1 MSNVSKSPWVIHYD
15 GSSCNGCDIE
25 VLAALSPLY
34 DAERFGVVNT
44 GNPKHADIL
53 LVTGAVNAQNTE
65 VLREI
70 YDQMIEP
77 KVVVACGICACSG
90 GSGDSR
96 RCVRSWV
103 RDSPRDHHRCGGRG
117 HWRAGR
123 EAREACGSS
132 KGGLRAM
139 QMAQHFEDI
148 SIDDI
153 LSVAEREHEAHSR
166 FVQVLCI
173 NGEEGIDLVYS
184 YQKTADQGYAVHNY
198 RVHGVKPETHIPSV
212 TKFYLVAFPFENE
225 AHDLFGVQ
233 VDDIAI
239 DFKGGFYKVAM
250 DKPMTVIS
258 PAQKAAR
265 EKAAKLAAAKAAK
278 AAKGEGAQAAPA
290 IDWEAE
296 RAKVEAK
303 CANLPED
310 KAAKVMAAFE
320 AKVRAAQG
328 DASAKGGE

>member
-1 MSNVSKSPWVIHYD
+1 
-15 GSSCNGCDIE
+15 
-25 VLAALSPLY
+25 
-34 DAERFGVVNT
+34 
-44 GNPKHADIL
+44 
-53 LVTGAVNAQNTE
+53 
-65 VLREI
+65 
-70 YDQMIEP
+70 
-77 KVVVACGICACSG
+77 
-90 GSGDSR
+90 
-96 RCVRSWV
+96 
-103 RDSPRDHHRCGGRG
+103 
-117 HWRAGR
+117 
-123 EAREACGSS
+123 
-132 KGGLRAM
+132 M

-173 NGEEGIDLVYS
+173 NGEDDIDLVYS

-278 AAKGEGAQAAPA
+278 AAKAAQEAASKTEAAPV
-290 IDWEAE
+290 IDWEAERAKVEAKCANLGADKAAKVMAAFEAKMKKAQAEAAKAADVKPAVDWEVE

>member
-1 MSNVSKSPWVIHYD
+1 
-15 GSSCNGCDIE
+15 
-25 VLAALSPLY
+25 
-34 DAERFGVVNT
+34 
-44 GNPKHADIL
+44 
-53 LVTGAVNAQNTE
+53 
-65 VLREI
+65 
-70 YDQMIEP
+70 
-77 KVVVACGICACSG
+77 
-90 GSGDSR
+90 
-96 RCVRSWV
+96 
-103 RDSPRDHHRCGGRG
+103 
-117 HWRAGR
+117 
-123 EAREACGSS
+123 
-132 KGGLRAM
+132 M

-184 YQKTADQGYAVHNY
+184 YQKTADQGYTVHSY

-278 AAKGEGAQAAPA
+278 AAKAAEEAASKTEAAAGERVQAAPA
-290 IDWEAE
+290 IDWEAERAKVEAKCANLDADKAAKVMAAFEAKMKKAQAEAAKAADVKPAVDWEAE

>member
-1 MSNVSKSPWVIHYD
+1 
-15 GSSCNGCDIE
+15 
-25 VLAALSPLY
+25 
-34 DAERFGVVNT
+34 
-44 GNPKHADIL
+44 
-53 LVTGAVNAQNTE
+53 
-65 VLREI
+65 
-70 YDQMIEP
+70 
-77 KVVVACGICACSG
+77 
-90 GSGDSR
+90 
-96 RCVRSWV
+96 
-103 RDSPRDHHRCGGRG
+103 
-117 HWRAGR
+117 
-123 EAREACGSS
+123 
-132 KGGLRAM
+132 M

-184 YQKTADQGYAVHNY
+184 YQKTADQGYAMHNY

-265 EKAAKLAAAKAAK
+265 EKAAKLAAAKAAQEAASKAK
-278 AAKGEGAQAAPA
+278 AAAGEGVQAAPA

-303 CANLPED
+303 CANLTED

>member
-1 MSNVSKSPWVIHYD
+1 
-15 GSSCNGCDIE
+15 
-25 VLAALSPLY
+25 
-34 DAERFGVVNT
+34 
-44 GNPKHADIL
+44 
-53 LVTGAVNAQNTE
+53 
-65 VLREI
+65 
-70 YDQMIEP
+70 
-77 KVVVACGICACSG
+77 
-90 GSGDSR
+90 
-96 RCVRSWV
+96 
-103 RDSPRDHHRCGGRG
+103 
-117 HWRAGR
+117 
-123 EAREACGSS
+123 
-132 KGGLRAM
+132 M

-173 NGEEGIDLVYS
+173 NGEDGIDLVYS

-198 RVHGVKPETHIPSV
+198 RVHGVKPEAHIPSV

-278 AAKGEGAQAAPA
+278 AEKAAQEAVSKTEAAPVIDWEAERAKVEAKCANLDADKAAKVMAAFEAKMKKAQAEAAKSADVKPA
-290 IDWEAE
+290 VDWEAE

>member
-1 MSNVSKSPWVIHYD
+1 
-15 GSSCNGCDIE
+15 
-25 VLAALSPLY
+25 
-34 DAERFGVVNT
+34 
-44 GNPKHADIL
+44 
-53 LVTGAVNAQNTE
+53 
-65 VLREI
+65 
-70 YDQMIEP
+70 
-77 KVVVACGICACSG
+77 
-90 GSGDSR
+90 
-96 RCVRSWV
+96 
-103 RDSPRDHHRCGGRG
+103 
-117 HWRAGR
+117 
-123 EAREACGSS
+123 
-132 KGGLRAM
+132 M
-139 QMAQHFEDI
+139 QMAQYFEDI

-184 YQKTADQGYAVHNY
+184 YQKMADQGYAVHNY

-278 AAKGEGAQAAPA
+278 AAKAADVKPA
-290 IDWEAE
+290 VDWEAE

-303 CANLPED
+303 CVNLPED

>member
-1 MSNVSKSPWVIHYD
+1 
-15 GSSCNGCDIE
+15 
-25 VLAALSPLY
+25 
-34 DAERFGVVNT
+34 
-44 GNPKHADIL
+44 
-53 LVTGAVNAQNTE
+53 
-65 VLREI
+65 
-70 YDQMIEP
+70 
-77 KVVVACGICACSG
+77 
-90 GSGDSR
+90 
-96 RCVRSWV
+96 
-103 RDSPRDHHRCGGRG
+103 
-117 HWRAGR
+117 
-123 EAREACGSS
+123 
-132 KGGLRAM
+132 M

-173 NGEEGIDLVYS
+173 NGEEGIDMVYS

-278 AAKGEGAQAAPA
+278 AAKAAQEAASKTEAAPA

-310 KAAKVMAAFE
+310 KAAKVMTAFE

>member
-1 MSNVSKSPWVIHYD
+1 
-15 GSSCNGCDIE
+15 
-25 VLAALSPLY
+25 
-34 DAERFGVVNT
+34 
-44 GNPKHADIL
+44 
-53 LVTGAVNAQNTE
+53 
-65 VLREI
+65 
-70 YDQMIEP
+70 
-77 KVVVACGICACSG
+77 
-90 GSGDSR
+90 
-96 RCVRSWV
+96 
-103 RDSPRDHHRCGGRG
+103 
-117 HWRAGR
+117 
-123 EAREACGSS
+123 
-132 KGGLRAM
+132 M

-148 SIDDI
+148 SIDNI

-173 NGEEGIDLVYS
+173 NGEDGIDLVYS

-278 AAKGEGAQAAPA
+278 AAKAAQEAASKTEAAPVIDWEAERAKVEAKCANLDVDKAAKVMAAFEAKMKKAQAEAAKSADVKPA
-290 IDWEAE
+290 VDWEAE

>member
-1 MSNVSKSPWVIHYD
+1 
-15 GSSCNGCDIE
+15 
-25 VLAALSPLY
+25 
-34 DAERFGVVNT
+34 
-44 GNPKHADIL
+44 
-53 LVTGAVNAQNTE
+53 
-65 VLREI
+65 
-70 YDQMIEP
+70 
-77 KVVVACGICACSG
+77 
-90 GSGDSR
+90 
-96 RCVRSWV
+96 
-103 RDSPRDHHRCGGRG
+103 
-117 HWRAGR
+117 
-123 EAREACGSS
+123 
-132 KGGLRAM
+132 M

-278 AAKGEGAQAAPA
+278 AAKAAQEAASKTEAAPA
-290 IDWEAE
+290 IDWEAERAKVEAKCANLDVDKAAKVMAAFEAKMKKAQAEAAKAADVKPAVDWEAE

-310 KAAKVMAAFE
+310 KAAKVMTAFE

>member
-1 MSNVSKSPWVIHYD
+1 
-15 GSSCNGCDIE
+15 
-25 VLAALSPLY
+25 
-34 DAERFGVVNT
+34 
-44 GNPKHADIL
+44 
-53 LVTGAVNAQNTE
+53 
-65 VLREI
+65 
-70 YDQMIEP
+70 
-77 KVVVACGICACSG
+77 
-90 GSGDSR
+90 
-96 RCVRSWV
+96 
-103 RDSPRDHHRCGGRG
+103 
-117 HWRAGR
+117 
-123 EAREACGSS
+123 
-132 KGGLRAM
+132 M

-173 NGEEGIDLVYS
+173 NGEDGIDLVYS

-278 AAKGEGAQAAPA
+278 AAKAAQEAASKTEAAPVIDWEAERAKVEAKCANLDVDKAAKVMAAFEAKMKKAQAEAAKAADVKPA
-290 IDWEAE
+290 VDWEAE

>member
-1 MSNVSKSPWVIHYD
+1 
-15 GSSCNGCDIE
+15 
-25 VLAALSPLY
+25 
-34 DAERFGVVNT
+34 
-44 GNPKHADIL
+44 
-53 LVTGAVNAQNTE
+53 
-65 VLREI
+65 
-70 YDQMIEP
+70 
-77 KVVVACGICACSG
+77 
-90 GSGDSR
+90 
-96 RCVRSWV
+96 
-103 RDSPRDHHRCGGRG
+103 
-117 HWRAGR
+117 
-123 EAREACGSS
+123 
-132 KGGLRAM
+132 M

-184 YQKTADQGYAVHNY
+184 YQKTADRGYAVHNY

-278 AAKGEGAQAAPA
+278 AAKAAQEAASKAETVAGEGAQAAAA

>member
-1 MSNVSKSPWVIHYD
+1 
-15 GSSCNGCDIE
+15 
-25 VLAALSPLY
+25 
-34 DAERFGVVNT
+34 
-44 GNPKHADIL
+44 
-53 LVTGAVNAQNTE
+53 
-65 VLREI
+65 
-70 YDQMIEP
+70 
-77 KVVVACGICACSG
+77 
-90 GSGDSR
+90 
-96 RCVRSWV
+96 
-103 RDSPRDHHRCGGRG
+103 
-117 HWRAGR
+117 
-123 EAREACGSS
+123 
-132 KGGLRAM
+132 M

-184 YQKTADQGYAVHNY
+184 YQKTADQGYVVHNY
-198 RVHGVKPETHIPSV
+198 RVHGVKSETHIPSV

-278 AAKGEGAQAAPA
+278 AAKAAQEAASKAKAAAGEGTQAAPA
-290 IDWEAE
+290 IDKAAKVMAAFEAKMKKAQAEAAKAADVKPAVDWEAE

>member
-1 MSNVSKSPWVIHYD
+1 
-15 GSSCNGCDIE
+15 
-25 VLAALSPLY
+25 
-34 DAERFGVVNT
+34 
-44 GNPKHADIL
+44 
-53 LVTGAVNAQNTE
+53 
-65 VLREI
+65 
-70 YDQMIEP
+70 
-77 KVVVACGICACSG
+77 
-90 GSGDSR
+90 
-96 RCVRSWV
+96 
-103 RDSPRDHHRCGGRG
+103 
-117 HWRAGR
+117 
-123 EAREACGSS
+123 
-132 KGGLRAM
+132 M

-173 NGEEGIDLVYS
+173 NGEDGIDLVYS

-225 AHDLFGVQ
+225 VHDLFGVQ

-265 EKAAKLAAAKAAK
+265 EKAAKLAAANAAKAAK
-278 AAKGEGAQAAPA
+278 AAQEAASKTEAAPVIDWKAERAKVEAKCANLDADKAAKVMAAFEAKMKKAQAEAAKAADVKPA
-290 IDWEAE
+290 VDWEAE

>member
-1 MSNVSKSPWVIHYD
+1 
-15 GSSCNGCDIE
+15 
-25 VLAALSPLY
+25 
-34 DAERFGVVNT
+34 
-44 GNPKHADIL
+44 
-53 LVTGAVNAQNTE
+53 
-65 VLREI
+65 
-70 YDQMIEP
+70 
-77 KVVVACGICACSG
+77 
-90 GSGDSR
+90 
-96 RCVRSWV
+96 
-103 RDSPRDHHRCGGRG
+103 
-117 HWRAGR
+117 
-123 EAREACGSS
+123 
-132 KGGLRAM
+132 M

-148 SIDDI
+148 SIHDI

-184 YQKTADQGYAVHNY
+184 YQKTADRGYAVHNY

-278 AAKGEGAQAAPA
+278 AAKAAQEAASKAETAAGEGAQAAPA

-303 CANLPED
+303 CANLDDD

-320 AKVRAAQG
+320 AKMKKAQAEAAKAADVKPAVDWEAGRAKVEAKCANLPEDKAAKVMTAFEARVRAAQG

>member
-1 MSNVSKSPWVIHYD
+1 
-15 GSSCNGCDIE
+15 
-25 VLAALSPLY
+25 
-34 DAERFGVVNT
+34 
-44 GNPKHADIL
+44 
-53 LVTGAVNAQNTE
+53 
-65 VLREI
+65 
-70 YDQMIEP
+70 
-77 KVVVACGICACSG
+77 
-90 GSGDSR
+90 
-96 RCVRSWV
+96 
-103 RDSPRDHHRCGGRG
+103 
-117 HWRAGR
+117 
-123 EAREACGSS
+123 
-132 KGGLRAM
+132 M

-153 LSVAEREHEAHSR
+153 LSVAEREHEVHSR

-265 EKAAKLAAAKAAK
+265 EKAAKLVAAKAAK
-278 AAKGEGAQAAPA
+278 AAKAAQEAASKAEPAAGEGAQAAPA

-303 CANLPED
+303 CANLDADKAAKVMAAFEVKMKKVQAEAAKAADGKPAVDWEAERAKVEAKCANLSED

>member
-1 MSNVSKSPWVIHYD
+1 
-15 GSSCNGCDIE
+15 
-25 VLAALSPLY
+25 
-34 DAERFGVVNT
+34 
-44 GNPKHADIL
+44 
-53 LVTGAVNAQNTE
+53 
-65 VLREI
+65 
-70 YDQMIEP
+70 
-77 KVVVACGICACSG
+77 
-90 GSGDSR
+90 
-96 RCVRSWV
+96 
-103 RDSPRDHHRCGGRG
+103 
-117 HWRAGR
+117 
-123 EAREACGSS
+123 
-132 KGGLRAM
+132 M

-184 YQKTADQGYAVHNY
+184 YQKTADQDYAVHNY

-278 AAKGEGAQAAPA
+278 AAKAAQAAPA
-290 IDWEAE
+290 IDWEAERAKVEAKCANLDADKAAKVMAAFEAKMKKAQAEAAKAADVKPAVDWEAE

>member
-1 MSNVSKSPWVIHYD
+1 
-15 GSSCNGCDIE
+15 
-25 VLAALSPLY
+25 
-34 DAERFGVVNT
+34 
-44 GNPKHADIL
+44 
-53 LVTGAVNAQNTE
+53 
-65 VLREI
+65 
-70 YDQMIEP
+70 
-77 KVVVACGICACSG
+77 
-90 GSGDSR
+90 
-96 RCVRSWV
+96 
-103 RDSPRDHHRCGGRG
+103 
-117 HWRAGR
+117 
-123 EAREACGSS
+123 
-132 KGGLRAM
+132 M

-148 SIDDI
+148 SIGDI

-173 NGEEGIDLVYS
+173 NGEDGIDLVYS

-278 AAKGEGAQAAPA
+278 AAKAAQEAVSKTEAAPA
-290 IDWEAE
+290 IDWEAERAKVEAKCANLDADKAAKVMAAFEAKMKKAQAEAAKAADVKPAVDWEAE

-310 KAAKVMAAFE
+310 KAAKVMTAFE

>member
-1 MSNVSKSPWVIHYD
+1 
-15 GSSCNGCDIE
+15 
-25 VLAALSPLY
+25 
-34 DAERFGVVNT
+34 
-44 GNPKHADIL
+44 
-53 LVTGAVNAQNTE
+53 
-65 VLREI
+65 
-70 YDQMIEP
+70 
-77 KVVVACGICACSG
+77 
-90 GSGDSR
+90 
-96 RCVRSWV
+96 
-103 RDSPRDHHRCGGRG
+103 
-117 HWRAGR
+117 
-123 EAREACGSS
+123 
-132 KGGLRAM
+132 M

-184 YQKTADQGYAVHNY
+184 YQKTANQGYAVHNY

-278 AAKGEGAQAAPA
+278 AEKAAQEAVSKTEAAPV

-296 RAKVEAK
+296 RAKVEAKCANLDADKAAKVMAAFEAKMKKAQAEAAKAADVKPAVDWEAERAKVQAK

>member
-1 MSNVSKSPWVIHYD
+1 
-15 GSSCNGCDIE
+15 
-25 VLAALSPLY
+25 
-34 DAERFGVVNT
+34 
-44 GNPKHADIL
+44 
-53 LVTGAVNAQNTE
+53 
-65 VLREI
+65 
-70 YDQMIEP
+70 
-77 KVVVACGICACSG
+77 
-90 GSGDSR
+90 
-96 RCVRSWV
+96 
-103 RDSPRDHHRCGGRG
+103 
-117 HWRAGR
+117 
-123 EAREACGSS
+123 
-132 KGGLRAM
+132 M

-153 LSVAEREHEAHSR
+153 LSVAECEHEAHSR

-198 RVHGVKPETHIPSV
+198 RVHGVKPEAHIPSV

-278 AAKGEGAQAAPA
+278 AEKAAQEAVSKTEAAPVIDWEAERAKVEAKCANLDADKAAKVMAAFEAKMKKAQAEAAKSADVKPA
-290 IDWEAE
+290 VDWEAE

>member
-1 MSNVSKSPWVIHYD
+1 
-15 GSSCNGCDIE
+15 
-25 VLAALSPLY
+25 
-34 DAERFGVVNT
+34 
-44 GNPKHADIL
+44 
-53 LVTGAVNAQNTE
+53 
-65 VLREI
+65 
-70 YDQMIEP
+70 
-77 KVVVACGICACSG
+77 
-90 GSGDSR
+90 
-96 RCVRSWV
+96 
-103 RDSPRDHHRCGGRG
+103 
-117 HWRAGR
+117 
-123 EAREACGSS
+123 
-132 KGGLRAM
+132 M

-148 SIDDI
+148 SIDNI

-173 NGEEGIDLVYS
+173 NGEDGIDLVYS

-278 AAKGEGAQAAPA
+278 AAPAAQEAASKTEAAPVIDWEAERAKVEAKCANLDVDKAAKVMAAFEAKMKKAQAEAAKAADVKPA
-290 IDWEAE
+290 VDWEAE

>member
-1 MSNVSKSPWVIHYD
+1 
-15 GSSCNGCDIE
+15 
-25 VLAALSPLY
+25 
-34 DAERFGVVNT
+34 
-44 GNPKHADIL
+44 
-53 LVTGAVNAQNTE
+53 
-65 VLREI
+65 
-70 YDQMIEP
+70 
-77 KVVVACGICACSG
+77 
-90 GSGDSR
+90 
-96 RCVRSWV
+96 
-103 RDSPRDHHRCGGRG
+103 
-117 HWRAGR
+117 
-123 EAREACGSS
+123 
-132 KGGLRAM
+132 M

-184 YQKTADQGYAVHNY
+184 YQKTADQDYAVHNY
-198 RVHGVKPETHIPSV
+198 RVHGVKPEMHIPSV

-278 AAKGEGAQAAPA
+278 AAKAAQEAASKAKAAAGEGIQAAPA

-303 CANLPED
+303 CANLDAD

>member
-1 MSNVSKSPWVIHYD
+1 
-15 GSSCNGCDIE
+15 
-25 VLAALSPLY
+25 
-34 DAERFGVVNT
+34 
-44 GNPKHADIL
+44 
-53 LVTGAVNAQNTE
+53 
-65 VLREI
+65 
-70 YDQMIEP
+70 
-77 KVVVACGICACSG
+77 
-90 GSGDSR
+90 
-96 RCVRSWV
+96 
-103 RDSPRDHHRCGGRG
+103 
-117 HWRAGR
+117 
-123 EAREACGSS
+123 
-132 KGGLRAM
+132 M

-184 YQKTADQGYAVHNY
+184 YQKTADQGYAVHIY

-278 AAKGEGAQAAPA
+278 AAKAASKAEAAASEGAQAAPA

-296 RAKVEAK
+296 RAKVEAKCANLDAAKTAKVMAAFEAKMKKAQAEAAKAVDVKPAVDWEAERAKVEGK

>member
-1 MSNVSKSPWVIHYD
+1 
-15 GSSCNGCDIE
+15 
-25 VLAALSPLY
+25 
-34 DAERFGVVNT
+34 
-44 GNPKHADIL
+44 
-53 LVTGAVNAQNTE
+53 
-65 VLREI
+65 
-70 YDQMIEP
+70 
-77 KVVVACGICACSG
+77 
-90 GSGDSR
+90 
-96 RCVRSWV
+96 
-103 RDSPRDHHRCGGRG
+103 
-117 HWRAGR
+117 
-123 EAREACGSS
+123 
-132 KGGLRAM
+132 M

-173 NGEEGIDLVYS
+173 NGEEGIDMVYS

-278 AAKGEGAQAAPA
+278 AAKAAQEAASKTEAAPA
-290 IDWEAE
+290 IDWEAERAKVEAKCANLDADKAAKVMAAFEAKMKKAQAEAAKAADVKPAVDWEAE

-310 KAAKVMAAFE
+310 KAAKVMTAFE

>member
-1 MSNVSKSPWVIHYD
+1 
-15 GSSCNGCDIE
+15 
-25 VLAALSPLY
+25 
-34 DAERFGVVNT
+34 
-44 GNPKHADIL
+44 
-53 LVTGAVNAQNTE
+53 
-65 VLREI
+65 
-70 YDQMIEP
+70 
-77 KVVVACGICACSG
+77 
-90 GSGDSR
+90 
-96 RCVRSWV
+96 
-103 RDSPRDHHRCGGRG
+103 
-117 HWRAGR
+117 
-123 EAREACGSS
+123 
-132 KGGLRAM
+132 M

-173 NGEEGIDLVYS
+173 NGEDGIDLVYS

-278 AAKGEGAQAAPA
+278 AAKAAQEAASKTEAAPVIDWEAERAKVEAKCANLDADKAAKVMAAFEAKMKKAQAEAAKAADVKPA
-290 IDWEAE
+290 VDWEAE

>member
-1 MSNVSKSPWVIHYD
+1 
-15 GSSCNGCDIE
+15 
-25 VLAALSPLY
+25 
-34 DAERFGVVNT
+34 
-44 GNPKHADIL
+44 
-53 LVTGAVNAQNTE
+53 
-65 VLREI
+65 
-70 YDQMIEP
+70 
-77 KVVVACGICACSG
+77 
-90 GSGDSR
+90 
-96 RCVRSWV
+96 
-103 RDSPRDHHRCGGRG
+103 
-117 HWRAGR
+117 
-123 EAREACGSS
+123 
-132 KGGLRAM
+132 M

-278 AAKGEGAQAAPA
+278 AAKAAQEAASNTGAAPV

>member
-1 MSNVSKSPWVIHYD
+1 
-15 GSSCNGCDIE
+15 
-25 VLAALSPLY
+25 
-34 DAERFGVVNT
+34 
-44 GNPKHADIL
+44 
-53 LVTGAVNAQNTE
+53 
-65 VLREI
+65 
-70 YDQMIEP
+70 
-77 KVVVACGICACSG
+77 
-90 GSGDSR
+90 
-96 RCVRSWV
+96 
-103 RDSPRDHHRCGGRG
+103 
-117 HWRAGR
+117 
-123 EAREACGSS
+123 
-132 KGGLRAM
+132 M

-184 YQKTADQGYAVHNY
+184 YQKPADQGYAVHNY

-278 AAKGEGAQAAPA
+278 AAKAAQAAPA
-290 IDWEAE
+290 IDWEAERAKVEAKCANLDADKAAKVMAAFEAKMQKAQAEAAKAADAKPAVDWEAE

>member
-1 MSNVSKSPWVIHYD
+1 
-15 GSSCNGCDIE
+15 
-25 VLAALSPLY
+25 
-34 DAERFGVVNT
+34 
-44 GNPKHADIL
+44 
-53 LVTGAVNAQNTE
+53 
-65 VLREI
+65 
-70 YDQMIEP
+70 
-77 KVVVACGICACSG
+77 
-90 GSGDSR
+90 
-96 RCVRSWV
+96 
-103 RDSPRDHHRCGGRG
+103 
-117 HWRAGR
+117 
-123 EAREACGSS
+123 
-132 KGGLRAM
+132 M

-173 NGEEGIDLVYS
+173 NGEDGIDLVYS

-278 AAKGEGAQAAPA
+278 AAKAAQEAASKTGAAPVIDWKAERAKVEAKCANLDADKAVKVMAAFEAKMKKAQAEAAKAADVKPA
-290 IDWEAE
+290 VDWEAE

-310 KAAKVMAAFE
+310 KAAKVMTAFE

>member
-1 MSNVSKSPWVIHYD
+1 
-15 GSSCNGCDIE
+15 
-25 VLAALSPLY
+25 
-34 DAERFGVVNT
+34 
-44 GNPKHADIL
+44 
-53 LVTGAVNAQNTE
+53 
-65 VLREI
+65 
-70 YDQMIEP
+70 
-77 KVVVACGICACSG
+77 
-90 GSGDSR
+90 
-96 RCVRSWV
+96 
-103 RDSPRDHHRCGGRG
+103 
-117 HWRAGR
+117 
-123 EAREACGSS
+123 
-132 KGGLRAM
+132 M

-166 FVQVLCI
+166 FMQVLCI

-278 AAKGEGAQAAPA
+278 AAKAAAAIDWEAERAKVEAKCANLDADKAAKVMAAFEAKMKKAQAEAAKAVDVKPA
-290 IDWEAE
+290 VDWEAE

>member
-1 MSNVSKSPWVIHYD
+1 
-15 GSSCNGCDIE
+15 
-25 VLAALSPLY
+25 
-34 DAERFGVVNT
+34 
-44 GNPKHADIL
+44 
-53 LVTGAVNAQNTE
+53 
-65 VLREI
+65 
-70 YDQMIEP
+70 
-77 KVVVACGICACSG
+77 
-90 GSGDSR
+90 
-96 RCVRSWV
+96 
-103 RDSPRDHHRCGGRG
+103 
-117 HWRAGR
+117 
-123 EAREACGSS
+123 
-132 KGGLRAM
+132 M

-166 FVQVLCI
+166 FMQVLCI

-184 YQKTADQGYAVHNY
+184 YQKTVDQDYAVHNY

-212 TKFYLVAFPFENE
+212 TKFYFVAFPFENE

-278 AAKGEGAQAAPA
+278 AAKAAQEAASKAEAAADEGAQDAPA
-290 IDWEAE
+290 IDWEAERAKVEAKCANLDADKAAKVMAAFEAKMKKAQAEAAKAADVKPAVDWEAE

>member
-1 MSNVSKSPWVIHYD
+1 
-15 GSSCNGCDIE
+15 
-25 VLAALSPLY
+25 
-34 DAERFGVVNT
+34 
-44 GNPKHADIL
+44 
-53 LVTGAVNAQNTE
+53 
-65 VLREI
+65 
-70 YDQMIEP
+70 
-77 KVVVACGICACSG
+77 
-90 GSGDSR
+90 
-96 RCVRSWV
+96 
-103 RDSPRDHHRCGGRG
+103 
-117 HWRAGR
+117 
-123 EAREACGSS
+123 
-132 KGGLRAM
+132 M

-198 RVHGVKPETHIPSV
+198 CVHGVKPETHIPSV
-212 TKFYLVAFPFENE
+212 TGFYLVAFPFENE

-278 AAKGEGAQAAPA
+278 AAKAAQGAASKTEAAAGEGAQVVPA
-290 IDWEAE
+290 IDWEAERAKVEAKCANLDADKAAKVMAAFEAKMKKAQAEAAKAADVKPAVDWEAE

>member
-1 MSNVSKSPWVIHYD
+1 
-15 GSSCNGCDIE
+15 
-25 VLAALSPLY
+25 
-34 DAERFGVVNT
+34 
-44 GNPKHADIL
+44 
-53 LVTGAVNAQNTE
+53 
-65 VLREI
+65 
-70 YDQMIEP
+70 
-77 KVVVACGICACSG
+77 
-90 GSGDSR
+90 
-96 RCVRSWV
+96 
-103 RDSPRDHHRCGGRG
+103 
-117 HWRAGR
+117 
-123 EAREACGSS
+123 
-132 KGGLRAM
+132 M

-184 YQKTADQGYAVHNY
+184 YQKTANQGYAVHNY
-198 RVHGVKPETHIPSV
+198 RVHGVKPETRIPSV

-278 AAKGEGAQAAPA
+278 AAKAAQEAASKTEAAAGEGAQAAPA
-290 IDWEAE
+290 IDWEAERAKVEAKCANLDADKAAKVMAAFEAKMKKAQAEAAKVADVKPAVDWEAE

-320 AKVRAAQG
+320 AKVLAAQG